1 MLKVDQL
8 ETSGPEAWP
17 GAVFPE
23 FSSCF
28 RYPTLGAEGDRC
40 TQKQKQKFTLK
51 SQRTWKKQDELA
63 RQKTPKH
70 LKAALIKKCF
80 NEHTWKKWKRQG
92 KAVQMTADF
101 LPQTMETR
109 KKVAQYFWS
118 VEWRKYWPRK
128 WWKTKRLYQ
137 QQIYLII
144 MAKGS
149 SLNRKEKNKRK
160 HIGISWSKKE

>member
-23 FSSCF
+23 LSSCF
-28 RYPTLGAEGDRC
+28 RYPTLGAEGDGC

-63 RQKTPKH
+63 RQKNPQTFKSSHHRNASMNTPERNEKGREKR
-70 LKAALIKKCF
+70 LK
-80 NEHTWKKWKRQG
+80 W
-92 KAVQMTADF
+92 ADF
-101 LPQTMETR
+101 LPQTTETR

-118 VEWRKYWPRK
+118 VERRKYRPRK

-160 HIGISWSKKE
+160 HNGISWSKKE

>member
-70 LKAALIKKCF
+70 LKAALIKNPSMNTPER
-80 NEHTWKKWKRQG
+80 NEKDREKRFKWQQISYHKLWRPEKKWHNIFEVLNEGNIDPENDG
-92 KAVQMTADF
+92 KLRDF
-101 LPQTMETR
+101 
-109 KKVAQYFWS
+109 
-118 VEWRKYWPRK
+118 
-128 WWKTKRLYQ
+128 
-137 QQIYLII
+137 IN
-144 MAKGS
+144 
-149 SLNRKEKNKRK
+149 NR
-160 HIGISWSKKE
+160 STL

>member
-70 LKAALIKKCF
+70 LKAAVIKMLQWTHLKEMKKTGKSGSNDSRFLTTNYGDQKKSGTIFLKCWMK
-80 NEHTWKKWKRQG
+80 EILTQK
-92 KAVQMTADF
+92 M
-101 LPQTMETR
+101 ME
-109 KKVAQYFWS
+109 
-118 VEWRKYWPRK
+118 
-128 WWKTKRLYQ
+128 
-137 QQIYLII
+137 
-144 MAKGS
+144 
-149 SLNRKEKNKRK
+149 N
-160 HIGISWSKKE
+160 